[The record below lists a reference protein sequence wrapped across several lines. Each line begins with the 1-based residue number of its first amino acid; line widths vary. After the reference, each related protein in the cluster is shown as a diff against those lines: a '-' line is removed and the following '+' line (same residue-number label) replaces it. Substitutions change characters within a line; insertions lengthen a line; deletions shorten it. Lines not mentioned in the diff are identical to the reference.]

1 MKSKFTR
8 GIVTGAALIAATSVA
23 QAFCIVATGFPS
35 NDVAIELPLEAASPT
50 VAEVDMNGVQG
61 GWATHGTSIVI
72 SPVVTPASGG
82 DTLVISSWTRN
93 TMEVTEEWVCRMVWN
108 PIVGTPV
115 LATGSGVVHTVDH
128 VTPSF
133 ADSIQECQ
141 FLNSDCP

>member
-93 TMEVTEEWVCRMVWN
+93 TMEVTEEWVCRMVWD
-108 PIVGTPV
+108 PV
-115 LATGSGVVHTVDH
+115 RGSAILATGTGVVHTVDH
-128 VTPSF
+128 ATPTFATPIRQCQLLVT
-133 ADSIQECQ
+133 
-141 FLNSDCP
+141 DCP